1 MFNYEQ
7 ENNEY
12 DDLEECVNDV
22 YTIASK
28 YADEGVKNG
37 IGGPFGAGII
47 YKKENNKYVI
57 LCIERNNVI
66 STKDP
71 TAHAEVNAIRSAC
84 KKLNNKSLENC
95 YLVTTAKSCPMCLSA
110 ACWANISKI
119 YYSQNYESAVESGFR
134 DEKIVEYIRGNNNII
149 EEIQL
154 VNDCC
159 KIPFIIWDNKKDKE
173 EY

>member
-47 YKKENNKYVI
+47 YKKEFLREFFFCIYELIKKY
-57 LCIERNNVI
+57 
-66 STKDP
+66 
-71 TAHAEVNAIRSAC
+71 
-84 KKLNNKSLENC
+84 
-95 YLVTTAKSCPMCLSA
+95 
-110 ACWANISKI
+110 W
-119 YYSQNYESAVESGFR
+119 F
-134 DEKIVEYIRGNNNII
+134 
-149 EEIQL
+149 
-154 VNDCC
+154 
-159 KIPFIIWDNKKDKE
+159 F
-173 EY
+173 